1 MRDSV
6 IVPLNLGLGVEE
18 FMLVVRYPDGSDKL
32 TMIFR
37 TWHDAEQAKMAL
49 ANGRLGGQSPR

>member
-1 MRDSV
+1 V